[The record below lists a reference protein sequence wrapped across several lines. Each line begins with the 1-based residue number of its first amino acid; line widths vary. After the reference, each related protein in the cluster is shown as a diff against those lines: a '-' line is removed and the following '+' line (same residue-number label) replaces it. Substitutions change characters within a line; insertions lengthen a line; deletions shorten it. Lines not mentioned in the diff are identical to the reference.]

1 MIATAISKPMAIA
14 SPIAKVNAESGFASG
29 RGLSS
34 DMLLTP
40 PIGKSKSRHRGRSG
54 LGFLARAHCAQKPP
68 GQWCPKVVN
77 KVLIVIVG

>member
-40 PIGKSKSRHRGRSG
+40 PIGKSKSRHRDEAVT
-54 LGFLARAHCAQKPP
+54 GFLALAHTVPRSP
-68 GQWCPKVVN
+68 G
-77 KVLIVIVG
+77 